1 MFKKLIQLQ
10 LEKFVIK
17 YFKAHPDVRLI
28 VVVGSVGKTSTKSA
42 LARVLGRTMRVRMHP
57 GNHNTDISAPLAML
71 GVDYPKSLRSISEWQ
86 RVFREVRARVEQS
99 ADVDVVI
106 QELGVDR
113 PGDMKRFI
121 RYVQPE
127 LAIVTAITPEHMAN
141 FTDLGQVAREELMIS
156 QVSKSVVV
164 NANDT
169 DQEYFKF
176 IDPGTKVLTYG
187 FNTEDDYRYDIE
199 GSAPESGYTGTV
211 VTKGSGVVAPMNLR
225 VVGRHSTLP
234 ILGAVAASH
243 VLGVS
248 IEGAIAGVSDMSQV
262 PGRMNILKGIQGST
276 IIDDTYNSSPAALKG
291 ALEALFAM
299 SGSQRVAILGSMNEL
314 GETSRQE
321 HEAVGRLCVP
331 ASLDILITVGEEA
344 NSYLAPAAKDS
355 GCVVYQAWN
364 ALEAGE
370 LARSLMIPGAVILAK
385 GSEGGIFVEE
395 AVKYLLD
402 NKSDEASLVRQSAEW
417 MNRKRKYFEG
427 SKKGD

>member
-86 RVFREVRARVEQS
+86 RVFREVRARVEQP

-199 GSAPESGYTGTV
+199 SSAPESGYTGTV
-211 VTKGSGVVAPMNLR
+211 MTKDSGVVAPMNLK